1 MSRLEIA
8 KDLYDHFY
16 KRGWTWSLKGR
27 GKVQPVVEDFETA
40 LDEAERILYSE
51 GDAGGNTLQVGRL
64 IIIRQGD
71 TFDVYAL
78 AGTFQGEK

>member
-1 MSRLEIA
+1 MSKLEIS

-16 KRGWTWSLKGR
+16 AREWKWSLKGR
-27 GKVQPVVEDFETA
+27 GTTQPVVEDFQAA
-40 LDEAERILYSE
+40 LDEAQRLLYAE
-51 GDAGGNTLQVGRL
+51 GDSGGNTLQVGRL

-71 TFDVYAL
+71 TFDVYVL